1 MKFKGYK
8 RADGRVGIRNYIA
21 VIPSVF
27 CANKVAEKIAQNIKG
42 AICLKHGVGCS
53 QVGEDLEQTARALI
67 NLANHPNIGGVLIVG
82 LGCERFT
89 PLEFYNEVK
98 KSGKPVEKI
107 IIQEEGD
114 TLQAI
119 YKGTILLKKLYD
131 EVSYNKREEVSISEL
146 VLGLECGGT
155 DAFSGI
161 AANPSIGV
169 TSDILI
175 SNGGSAIFSEITEIL
190 GAEKILMK
198 RCINKEVAELLLKVI
213 KKTERE
219 LAISTSDPN
228 YKKRS
233 NLISTGN
240 FSGGVS
246 TVVEKA
252 LGNIEKA
259 GKSPI
264 KGVLKFAEIIPD
276 KGLFLMDTP
285 GQDGES
291 TTGLVAGGAQII
303 LFTTGRGTPTGFP
316 IAPVVKITGNPQ
328 TYQKMKTNI
337 DVDTSKVIT
346 AEKTLTEMGEEIFNL
361 ILKVAS
367 GEKTKAEIFG
377 HDELFI
383 IPRIL
388 HY

>member
-8 RADGRVGIRNYIA
+8 RADGRVGVRNYIA

-27 CANKVAEKIAQNIKG
+27 CANKVAEKIAQNIEG
-42 AICLKHGVGCS
+42 VICLKHGVGCS
-53 QVGEDLEQTARALI
+53 QVGEDLEQTARTLI
-67 NLANHPNIGGVLIVG
+67 NLANHPNVGGVLIVG

-89 PLEFYNEVK
+89 PFEFYNEVK

-114 TLQAI
+114 TLQTI
-119 YKGTILLKKLYD
+119 DKGTVLLKKLYHK
-131 EVSYNKREEVSISEL
+131 VSNNQRKEFDISEL

-169 TSDILI
+169 TSDTLI
-175 SNGGSAIFSEITEIL
+175 SLGGSSIFSETTELL
-190 GAEKILMK
+190 GAEKILME
-198 RCINKEVAELLLKVI
+198 RCVNKKVAELLLKTI

-219 LAISTSDPN
+219 LAISTSDPT

-240 FSGGVS
+240 FSGGIS

-264 KGVLKFAEIIPD
+264 NGVLKFAETIPN

-316 IAPVVKITGNPQ
+316 IAPVIKVTGNPQ
-328 TYQKMKTNI
+328 TYQKMKINI
-337 DVDTSKVIT
+337 DFDTSKIIT
-346 AEKTLTEMGEEIFNL
+346 SEKTITEMGKEIFNL
-361 ILKVAS
+361 VLKVAS
-367 GEKTKAEIFG
+367 GEKTKAEILG

>member
-8 RADGRVGIRNYIA
+8 RANGRIGVRNYVA

-27 CANKVAEKIAQNIKG
+27 CAQKVAEKIAQNIEG

-53 QVGEDLEQTARALI
+53 QVGEDLEQTARTLI

-89 PLEFYNEVK
+89 SSEFYDEVK
-98 KSGKPVEKI
+98 KTGKPVEKL

-119 YKGTILLKKLYD
+119 YKGTLLLKKLYYKI
-131 EVSYNKREEVSISEL
+131 SNSKREEFDISEL

-161 AANPSIGV
+161 AANPSMGV

-175 SNGGSAIFSEITEIL
+175 SNGGSAIFSEITELL
-190 GAEKILMK
+190 GAEKILKK
-198 RCINKEVAELLLKVI
+198 RCVNKKVAESLLNVI

-219 LAISTSDPN
+219 LAISTSDTA

-264 KGVLKFAEIIPD
+264 KGVLKFAETIPG

-316 IAPVVKITGNPQ
+316 IAPVIKITGNPQ

-337 DVDTSKVIT
+337 DVDTSRVIT
-346 AEKTLTEMGEEIFNL
+346 VEKTLTEMGEEIFNL
-361 ILKVAS
+361 VLKVAS
-367 GEKTKAEIFG
+367 GEKTKAEILG

>member
-8 RADGRVGIRNYIA
+8 RADGRAGVRNFIV

-27 CANKVAEKIAQNIKG
+27 CANKVAEKITQNIEG
-42 AICLKHGVGCS
+42 VICLKHGVGCS
-53 QVGEDLEQTARALI
+53 QVGEDLEQTARTLI

-119 YKGTILLKKLYD
+119 YKGTILLKKLYYKASNN
-131 EVSYNKREEVSISEL
+131 EREEFNISEL

-155 DAFSGI
+155 DAFSGV

-175 SNGGSAIFSEITEIL
+175 SHGGSAIFSETTELL
-190 GAEKILMK
+190 GAENILKK
-198 RCINKEVAELLLKVI
+198 RCVNKKVAESLLKII
-213 KKTERE
+213 KKSERE

-240 FSGGVS
+240 FKGGVS

-252 LGNIEKA
+252 LGNIQKA

-264 KGVLKFAEIIPD
+264 SGVLKFAETIPD

-316 IAPVVKITGNPQ
+316 IAPVIKITGNPQ

-337 DVDTSKVIT
+337 DIDTSRLIT
-346 AEKTLTEMGEEIFNL
+346 AEKTFAEMGEEIFNL
-361 ILKVAS
+361 TLKVAS
-367 GEKTKAEIFG
+367 GEKTKAEILG

>member
-8 RADGRVGIRNYIA
+8 RADGRVGVRNYIA

-27 CANKVAEKIAQNIKG
+27 CANKVAEKIAQNIEG

-53 QVGEDLEQTARALI
+53 QVGEDLEQTARTLI

-98 KSGKPVEKI
+98 KSGKPIEKV

-114 TLQAI
+114 TLEAI

-131 EVSYNKREEVSISEL
+131 EVSYKEREEVNISEL
-146 VLGLECGGT
+146 VIGLECGGT

-175 SNGGSAIFSEITEIL
+175 SHGGSAMFSEITELL
-190 GAEKILMK
+190 GAEKILVN
-198 RCINKEVAELLLKVI
+198 RCVNEKIGELLLKTI

-219 LAISTSDPN
+219 LAISTSNPN
-228 YKKRS
+228 FKKRS

-264 KGVLKFAEIIPD
+264 NGVLKFAETIPD

-316 IAPVVKITGNPQ
+316 IAPVIKITGNPQ

-337 DVDTSKVIT
+337 DVDTSGVIT
-346 AEKTLTEMGEEIFNL
+346 AKKTLAEMGEEIFNL
-361 ILKVAS
+361 VLKVAS
-367 GEKTKAEIFG
+367 GEKTKAEILG